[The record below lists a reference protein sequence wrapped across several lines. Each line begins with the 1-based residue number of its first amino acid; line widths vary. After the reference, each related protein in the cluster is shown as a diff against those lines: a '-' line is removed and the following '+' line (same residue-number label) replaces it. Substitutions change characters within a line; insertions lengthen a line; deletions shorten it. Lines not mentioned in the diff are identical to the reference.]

1 MGVRAL
7 SAVVLLLT
15 LGLVAAC
22 TPGSPTNA
30 VVAAPAPATV
40 PATVPA
46 TAPTTQP
53 TTAGGGASWRAAM
66 ATPDPLLAD
75 LTDDTI
81 FRLGEKMYR
90 DGLLPSGEVMEA
102 YIRGDIEV
110 DSTAFSCASCHQRA
124 GLGSVEGGVVTPP
137 TTGRLLYQPYRRPP
151 SLNDVADFK
160 GRIVYAKT
168 IIERPAYNRDAL
180 KRSLR
185 DGVDPVGEAFNDVM
199 PRYPLSDRDMAIMV
213 RYLELL
219 SSDYSPGAELG
230 RFSFA
235 TVITDDVGAAD
246 REALLTPLRQ
256 FVAGQNQQIALY
268 RDFLKFGYQPTG
280 DMKYSFNTVTLA
292 VWELKGPPATWDAQ
306 LAAYYAKD
314 QPFALLGGISNQPW
328 QPIHDFC
335 EARRLPCFYPITDL
349 PAVSPH
355 TWYNVYFNKGYY
367 QEGEAVARFLKR
379 RDGVDADS
387 RILQLVEESPAGR
400 ALAAGFAGGRSDLGL
415 AAVET
420 IAVSAEALRQPQT
433 LAALVAA
440 KKPGIVLLW
449 ADARALP
456 ALPVLIARL
465 APPAALFVSSTALGA
480 ATTTI
485 PEALR
490 AQVFIT
496 YPYRLTP
503 FVGDPAAAGFL
514 ARLPTTTSF
523 RNFGA
528 RRIATR
534 TATML
539 NQTVLQGMRV
549 LYDNLY
555 RDYLLDVLSM
565 QMDQVVPDY
574 ERISFGPGQRYA
586 SKGCYILQ
594 LGPGVEPE
602 LLPRSEWVVH

>member
-1 MGVRAL
+1 MIIRAF
-7 SAVVLLLT
+7 LLLT
-15 LGLVAAC
+15 LGLAVAC
-22 TPGSPTNA
+22 TPGPPPKAAAAAPVPS
-30 VVAAPAPATV
+30 VAA
-40 PATVPA
+40 
-46 TAPTTQP
+46 
-53 TTAGGGASWRAAM
+53 TTAVAGEAWRAVM

-75 LTDDTI
+75 LTDEEV

-137 TTGRLLYQPYRRPP
+137 TTGRMLYQPYHRPP

-160 GRIVYAKT
+160 GRTVYAKT
-168 IIERPAYNRDAL
+168 IIERPAYNRETL

-185 DGVDPVGEAFNDVM
+185 NGVDPAGEAFNDVM

-219 SSDYSPGAELG
+219 TADYSPGAELG

-235 TVITDDVGAAD
+235 TVITDDVSAAERD
-246 REALLTPLRQ
+246 ALLIPLRR
-256 FVAGQNQQIALY
+256 FVAGQNQQVAIY
-268 RDFLKFGYQPTG
+268 QDFLKFGYQPTG

-292 VWELKGPPATWDAQ
+292 VWELKGPPATWGEQ

-335 EARRLPCFYPITDL
+335 EAKKLPCFYPITDL
-349 PAVSPH
+349 PVVAGRD
-355 TWYNVYFNKGYY
+355 WYTFYFNKGYY
-367 QEGEAVARFLKR
+367 QEGEAAARFLKR
-379 RDGVDADS
+379 MDGVATDS
-387 RILQLVEESPAGR
+387 RILQLVEDSPAGK
-400 ALAAGFAGGRSDLGL
+400 ALAAGFAGGRSDLGEP
-415 AAVET
+415 AVET
-420 IAVSAEALRQPQT
+420 VTLSPAEIQNPQG
-433 LAALVAA
+433 LAALVKE

-449 ADARALP
+449 ADAKVLP
-456 ALPVLIARL
+456 ALPVLSANL
-465 APPAALFVSSTALGA
+465 AQPAALFVSSTAFGA

-490 AQVFIT
+490 PQVYVT
-496 YPYRLTP
+496 YPYRLKP
-503 FVGDPAAAGFL
+503 YIGNSAGAGFL
-514 ARLPTTTSF
+514 ARIPIATTF
-523 RNFGA
+523 RNFGDH
-528 RRIATR
+528 RIATR
-534 TATML
+534 TGTML

-594 LGPGVEPE
+594 LGPGAEPE
-602 LLPRSEWVVH
+602 LIPRSEWVVH